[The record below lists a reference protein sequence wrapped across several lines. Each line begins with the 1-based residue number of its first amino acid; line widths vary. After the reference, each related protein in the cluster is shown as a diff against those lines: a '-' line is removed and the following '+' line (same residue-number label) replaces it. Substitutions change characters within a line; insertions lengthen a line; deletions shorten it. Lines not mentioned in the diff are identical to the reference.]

1 LATIHHAWS
10 DHRLANNPLWEDRVV
25 VMNRLA
31 DSAEGPQYIRKV
43 VFGARSHDHP
53 DCPFSY
59 ATFYLYIMM
68 EWEGL

>member
-1 LATIHHAWS
+1 
-10 DHRLANNPLWEDRVV
+10 V